1 MRTGCAFLLCSFSY
15 NANIAKKQPTSV
27 FTSDSC
33 LFSVLRLFVFNTFL
47 HIFLFFLQIFLSLKC
62 WYKLDNTK
70 YSSIQV
76 AFISVVVTL
85 VKQICYVF
93 EKRGPYLI
101 REISWTIMFSKSQ
114 CIDEA
119 FEILSFFNED
129 KESTLKIRFV
139 LRVRYKR

>member
-1 MRTGCAFLLCSFSY
+1 MRSVCAFLLSSFSY

-33 LFSVLRLFVFNTFL
+33 LYSVLRLFVFNTFL

-62 WYKLDNTK
+62 WYKLDNTNC
-70 YSSIQV
+70 SSIQV

-101 REISWTIMFSKSQ
+101 REISWTIMCSKSQ

>member
-1 MRTGCAFLLCSFSY
+1 VCAFLLRSFSY
-15 NANIAKKQPTSV
+15 NASIAKKQPTSV

-33 LFSVLRLFVFNTFL
+33 LYSVLRLFVINTFY
-47 HIFLFFLQIFLSLKC
+47 ISFSFFYRFFFLSLKC

-70 YSSIQV
+70 YSSIHV

-101 REISWTIMFSKSQ
+101 REKT
-114 CIDEA
+114 
-119 FEILSFFNED
+119 
-129 KESTLKIRFV
+129 
-139 LRVRYKR
+139 